1 MRCIPSISRVIPGR
15 SRSVFLASDELLTS
29 VAGCFLKERFPPL
42 SVRVLTFMV
51 ALRVGLNGNTFKL
64 DFNEFFLRSTLLRDV
79 GASTDTWRL
88 LVMAV

>member
-42 SVRVLTFMV
+42 TVRVLTFMV
-51 ALRVGLNGNTFKL
+51 ALWLPPDGVTRVIRVTRYDPLWPSALARVVRYSESWAT
-64 DFNEFFLRSTLLRDV
+64 
-79 GASTDTWRL
+79 
-88 LVMAV
+88 

>member
-1 MRCIPSISRVIPGR
+1 M
-15 SRSVFLASDELLTS
+15 
-29 VAGCFLKERFPPL
+29 AGCFLKERFPPL
-42 SVRVLTFMV
+42 TVRVLTFMV

-64 DFNEFFLRSTLLRDV
+64 DFNDFFLRSTPLRDV